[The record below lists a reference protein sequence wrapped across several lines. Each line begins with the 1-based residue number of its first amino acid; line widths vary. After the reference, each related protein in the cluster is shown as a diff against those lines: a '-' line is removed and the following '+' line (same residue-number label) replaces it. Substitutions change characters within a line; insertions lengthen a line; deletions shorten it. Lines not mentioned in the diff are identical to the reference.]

1 MLLLIYWIPILSLWV
16 LIPVLAIYILIRLPM
31 SKSIVI
37 DSRVMYRM
45 VDTGQGDFLRNGIEL
60 LLGNKKIFLADP
72 IDDVKWIYVDKAAF
86 EKLWPE
92 SPPEMSRKNYTIKA
106 RFRTYKLLF
115 GGYGKASVIRIEKL
129 EENPIIRK

>member
-1 MLLLIYWIPILSLWV
+1 LVYWLPVLSLWA
-16 LIPVLAIYILIRLPM
+16 LLPVMVVYFLIRLPV

-37 DSRVMYRM
+37 DSRVIYRM
-45 VDTGQGDFLRNGIEL
+45 VDTTQGDFLRNGIEM
-60 LLGNKKIFLADP
+60 LLGNKKVFLADP
-72 IDDVKWIYVDKAAF
+72 IDDLNWVYVDKTIF

-92 SPPEMSRKNYTIKA
+92 SPLEMSRKNYTIKA

-115 GGYGKASVIRIEKL
+115 GGYGKASVIGIEKL